1 MTDSHGHDEDYVRRA
16 LEVSIHVGLLA
27 LLAAACL
34 FILHPFI
41 PLIAWGIIIAIAS
54 YPGYRRVQGLLR
66 GRSRLAAVIWTLFL
80 LALLIVP
87 LLLLTGSLVDG
98 VQSLAARLR
107 EGTSIIPSPPPQIE
121 TWPIIGAPLKHAW
134 SLASTNLSAAVQT
147 LAPQIKAILP
157 ELLAATAGVGLA
169 ALEWMLSIVVAG
181 VLLANAASGAKVARA
196 LANRLF
202 GERGVEFEQLA
213 GSTIRSITTGIVGV
227 AFIQTVFAGVG
238 FLVAGLP
245 GAGLWAVIFLVA
257 AVLQLGVVVLAPAV
271 FYMFAIAS
279 TTKAAIFLV
288 WCLIV
293 GVMDNIL
300 KPLLLGRGVA
310 VPMAVVFLGAIGG
323 FVVIGPIGLFVGAI
337 VLAVGYKLFL
347 AWMGTSA
354 RIDAEIAEQSSP
366 SVQMARSAS

>member
-1 MTDSHGHDEDYVRRA
+1 
-16 LEVSIHVGLLA
+16 
-27 LLAAACL
+27 
-34 FILHPFI
+34 
-41 PLIAWGIIIAIAS
+41 
-54 YPGYRRVQGLLR
+54 
-66 GRSRLAAVIWTLFL
+66 
-80 LALLIVP
+80 
-87 LLLLTGSLVDG
+87 
-98 VQSLAARLR
+98 
-107 EGTSIIPSPPPQIE
+107 
-121 TWPIIGAPLKHAW
+121 
-134 SLASTNLSAAVQT
+134 
-147 LAPQIKAILP
+147 
-157 ELLAATAGVGLA
+157 LLAATAGVGLA

-202 GERGVEFEQLA
+202 DERGVEFEQLA

-279 TTKAAIFLV
+279 ATKAAIFLV

-347 AWMGTSA
+347 AWMETTAKSEPD
-354 RIDAEIAEQSSP
+354 ISEQSSP
-366 SVQMARSAS
+366 SVDLARSAS